1 MTRRPFTTTVH
12 DDGLIV
18 TAGNRSLRLSA
29 AEVDDLTAMLASPI
43 IEREIARLCGLES

>member
-1 MTRRPFTTTVH
+1 MTRRPFTAVPH

-29 AEVDDLTAMLASPI
+29 AEVSDLADAIAGPV
-43 IEREIARLCGLES
+43 IAREVARLVGLES